1 MKFID
6 VSNISNNFSRHYGPK
21 ENDIVR
27 YLKQYAT
34 EYGHR
39 VSYCW
44 KEADVVFTNDVF
56 PDTYNK
62 DGEPF
67 PGKFKVKRM
76 DGIFTHP
83 DKVQRN
89 ELLNRAACQ
98 ADHVI
103 FISRFSAESYFRLYD
118 PERTSLKAWSI
129 IPNEVDHNIFFPGHQ
144 WSNEL
149 RFVVASCSNWSR
161 PEKRL
166 PELLY
171 LAELDP
177 EVTFTIIG
185 EIEPRNLPSNIRVL
199 EYLKTPL
206 QIAQALRDADAMVSL
221 FYKDAHPKTM
231 IQGVYCGLPVLHTAS
246 GGQIEIPAVGN
257 RVIDTSAINWYAFDS
272 EENSIPSLNLNILAD
287 GWNQFKCEYEEN
299 KKAAMQFRGRDRFHA
314 MLRNYY
320 LVFQSGKYKNNRVS

>member
-1 MKFID
+1 MKFVD
-6 VSNISNNFSRHYGPK
+6 VSNTSGDLGGQHHGPK
-21 ENDIVR
+21 ENDIAR
-27 YLKQYAT
+27 YLKQYAAQ
-34 EYGHR
+34 YGHKVVYR
-39 VSYCW
+39 W
-44 KEADVVFTNDVF
+44 DEADVVFTNDVF
-56 PDTYNK
+56 PDTYTRE

-89 ELLNRAACQ
+89 ELLNRAARQ

-118 PERTSLKAWSI
+118 PKRQSLNAWSI

-144 WSNEL
+144 WSDEL
-149 RFVVASCSNWSR
+149 RVVVASCSNWSR

-171 LAELDP
+171 LADLDP
-177 EVTFTIIG
+177 EVTFNIIG
-185 EIEPRNLPSNIRVL
+185 NIEPKHLPNNVRML
-199 EYLKTPL
+199 GYLPPL

-221 FYKDAHPKTM
+221 FYKDSHPKTM
-231 IQGVYCGLPVLHTAS
+231 IQGVYCGLPVLYTAS

-257 RVIDTSAINWYAFDS
+257 RVIDTSATNWYAFDS
-272 EENSIPSLNLNILAD
+272 EEKSVPSLNLSLLAD
-287 GWNQFKCEYEEN
+287 EWTQFKWEYEEN
-299 KKAAMQFRGRDRFHA
+299 KKAAMQFRGRDRFHT

-320 LVFQSGKYKNNRVS
+320 GVFQLGL